1 MITYI
6 EEHTRLAQYIA
17 HSLIIPHH
25 GPLPVPGS
33 RPGCTSEMSEKSR
46 NIASALFPLGLL
58 MIAMIS
64 IQSGASLAKSLF
76 PVVGAQGT
84 TTLRLVFASLI
95 LVAVLRPWRANLTA
109 KSLRTVVIYGIAL
122 GCMNLLFYMSLQTVP
137 LGIAVALE
145 FTGPLAVAL
154 LSSRKPIDFLWVTLA
169 VIGLLLLIPL
179 GTSAAAID
187 LLGAGYALGAGV
199 CWAAYIVFGH
209 KAGADNGV
217 QTAALGVVIAALF
230 IGPIGVIHAGSALL
244 DISLIPAALGVAI
257 LSTAL
262 PYSLE
267 MIALT
272 RMSARTFGT
281 LASLE
286 PVFAALSGLVFLHES
301 LSLTQ
306 WLAIGAIIFASIG
319 ATLGS
324 ANSKPQLVP
333 AD

>member
-1 MITYI
+1 
-6 EEHTRLAQYIA
+6 
-17 HSLIIPHH
+17 
-25 GPLPVPGS
+25 
-33 RPGCTSEMSEKSR
+33 MSEKPHT
-46 NIASALFPLGLL
+46 IASALFPLGLL

-95 LVAVLRPWRANLTA
+95 LIAILRPWRANLTA
-109 KSLRTVVIYGIAL
+109 KSVRTVVIYGIAL
-122 GCMNLLFYMSLQTVP
+122 GSMNLLFYMSLQTVP

-154 LSSRKPIDFLWVTLA
+154 LSSRKPIDFLWVSLA

-179 GTSAAAID
+179 GASNEAID
-187 LLGAGYALGAGV
+187 LLGAAYALGAGV

-217 QTAALGVVIAALF
+217 QTAALGVMIAALF
-230 IGPIGVIHAGSALL
+230 IGPVGVIHAGSALF
-244 DISLIPAALGVAI
+244 DISLVPAALGVAI

-324 ANSKPQLVP
+324 ANTKPQLVP

>member
-1 MITYI
+1 MRNILPNDLIFSIMSTHHIT
-6 EEHTRLAQYIA
+6 
-17 HSLIIPHH
+17 SLT
-25 GPLPVPGS
+25 G
-33 RPGCTSEMSEKSR
+33 RFTDMSAKPR
-46 NIASALFPLGLL
+46 NIAPLLFPLGLL
-58 MIAMIS
+58 IIAMIS

-84 TTLRLVFASLI
+84 TALRLIFASLI
-95 LVAVLRPWRANLTA
+95 LLLVLRPWRARLTA
-109 KSLRTVVIYGIAL
+109 RSLRTVMLYGISL
-122 GCMNLLFYMSLQTVP
+122 GSMNMLFYMSLQTVP

-154 LSSRKPIDFLWVTLA
+154 WASRKLIDFLWVALA
-169 VIGLLLLIPL
+169 VLGLLLLIPL
-179 GTSAAAID
+179 GESSTRID
-187 LLGAGYALGAGV
+187 LVGAGYALGAGV
-199 CWAAYIVFGH
+199 CWAAYILFGQ
-209 KAGADNGV
+209 KAGADNGI
-217 QTAALGVVIAALF
+217 QTAALGVTIAAVF
-230 IGPIGVIHAGSALL
+230 IAPIGVVHAGAALL
-244 DISLIPAALGVAI
+244 DLSLIPAALGVAV

-267 MIALT
+267 MVALT

-286 PVFAALSGLVFLHES
+286 PVFAALSGLIFLHED

-306 WLAIGAIIFASIG
+306 WLAISAIIVASIG

-324 ANSKPQLVP
+324 TPTKPQLVH